1 MSLKEKLKNAF
12 ALEPEITLGTDELPA
27 ILEKFAR
34 KVVDKGMETPAILF
48 LEMVLPLNF
57 IGSQMV
63 YAAVPI
69 AGIFSHPQDL
79 DDMAKALE
87 HRGSIPKLVERI
99 EQLSRKH
106 T

>member
-12 ALEPEITLGTDELPA
+12 GIEPDVVLETDNLPT
-27 ILEKFAR
+27 ILEKFAQ
-34 KVVDKGMETPAILF
+34 KVVDKGLQTPAILF
-48 LEMVLPLNF
+48 LEMVRPLNF
-57 IGSQMV
+57 LGSQMV
-63 YAAVPI
+63 FAAVPI

-87 HRGSIPKLVERI
+87 HRSSIPKLVERI
-99 EQLSRKH
+99 EQLSTRH